1 MTRAHHWIKMMG
13 FWISTG
19 IEFDKLKFSDLDWMF
34 R

>member
-1 MTRAHHWIKMMG
+1 MG